1 MIITNKRWIWLCAL
15 AMVAGCTTDVREG
28 AAPGVQVRDSRAP
41 QAGIRYNTVV
51 IVDKSLQNWDG
62 KVFDPPWAEAISA
75 GPKEENKRSKI
86 AVESTNSRRTAT
98 GTLEVWAILRNRTDF
113 PLQIEGRTQFFD
125 EAKAPA
131 EGPTAWK
138 RLFLPPQS
146 VATYR
151 EYSTKVE
158 GIGFYY
164 VEIREGR

>member
-1 MIITNKRWIWLCAL
+1 MVTAKRWVALCTL
-15 AMVAGCTTDVREG
+15 VLVGGCTTDVREG
-28 AAPGVQVRDSRAP
+28 AAPGVRVQDSSAP

-62 KVFDPPWAEAISA
+62 KVFDPPWLEAISS

-125 EAKAPA
+125 AAKAPA

-138 RLFLPPQS
+138 RVSLPPQS
-146 VATYR
+146 VATYK
-151 EYSTKVE
+151 EYSTNVE
-158 GIGFYY
+158 GISYY
-164 VEIREGR
+164 YIEVREGR